1 MKTVKII
8 ETNIQELYSTSM
20 SSSKKTDE
28 LIESKSSEKSNSLKK
43 IGPLNGFISGTAS
56 IIFTV
61 ILVGLG
67 ERIGERFLPVYLV
80 ACGASLIA
88 PSILNALDNF
98 LSAIYSFPGGWISSK
113 IGYKKALL
121 YFNLFA
127 MIGYIIVIIFPGWI
141 PVIIGSVF
149 FLSWSSLSMPA
160 YMDLIR
166 NEIPKNKQV
175 FGISIHSL
183 IKRVPMALGPLL
195 GGLLIDKLGL
205 RTGIRISF
213 ILATLCGL
221 LGIIIQQV
229 SLKNEVTEKKEHEG
243 FPKILPWQFP
253 HDMQVLL
260 VSDILAKFCSQIPY
274 AYIAIWAMEYDK
286 GAKISATLFGTLS
299 TIEMVCAISS
309 YVIIGLLGDK
319 FKKKRF
325 VLSTFILYT
334 IFPIAL
340 LFARSYPLLIVA
352 FIIRGFKE
360 FGEPARK
367 AQIMEFAPEGK
378 KSLYFGA
385 FYLYRDVLVTLAVV
399 IGGALWMIN
408 PIVNLV
414 AASLFGLSSTIFYA
428 IKGK

>member
-1 MKTVKII
+1 
-8 ETNIQELYSTSM
+8 M
-20 SSSKKTDE
+20 SDNSKNNV
-28 LIESKSSEKSNSLKK
+28 LAGLV
-43 IGPLNGFISGTAS
+43 SGTAS

-67 ERIGERFLPVYLV
+67 ERIGERFLPIYLV
-80 ACGASLIA
+80 ASGASLLA

-98 LSAIYSFPGGWISSK
+98 LSAIYSFPGGWLSSK
-113 IGYKKALL
+113 LGYKKALL

-127 MIGYIIVIIFPGWI
+127 IIGYLIVIIFPGWI

-195 GGLLIDKLGL
+195 GGVLIDKFGIHN
-205 RTGIRISF
+205 GIRIAF
-213 ILATLCGL
+213 ILATVCGL
-221 LGIIIQQV
+221 LGMLIQQF
-229 SLKNEVTEKKEHEG
+229 SLKKSDTKTKQSEG
-243 FPKILPWQFP
+243 FPKIFPWQFP
-253 HDMQVLL
+253 HNMQVILFA
-260 VSDILAKFCSQIPY
+260 DILAKFCSQLPY
-274 AYIAIWAMEYDK
+274 AYIAIWAMNYEK

-299 TIEMVCAISS
+299 TIEMVCAILS
-309 YVIIGLLGDK
+309 YVLIGILGDK

-325 VLSTFILYT
+325 VMSTFVLYT

-340 LFARSYPLLIVA
+340 ICARSFPLLIVA
-352 FIIRGFKE
+352 FVIRGFKE

-367 AQIMEFAPEGK
+367 AQIMDFAPEGQK
-378 KSLYFGA
+378 ALYFGA
-385 FYLYRDVLVTLAVV
+385 YYLYRDVLVTLGVV
-399 IGGALWMIN
+399 LGGALWVVN
-408 PIVNLV
+408 PELNLIV
-414 AASLFGLSSTIFYA
+414 ASCFGLASCIVYA
-428 IKGK
+428 VKGK